1 MKSVK
6 KYYILLLLPA
16 LFVIT
21 FYQNAA
27 AQEVLSPKDKQIIS
41 DFEKKAKA
49 YSDQRENIEN
59 GLPKLSKDATAEQIE
74 NHKLNF
80 RKAVLKARAD
90 AKQGDIFIPEA
101 AVLIRKIIKEEFKGK
116 ERLEIRKTVFEA
128 ETKGVPV
135 RINFAYPEAKEKIEM
150 PPTLL
155 LSLPQL
161 PKQLRY
167 RFVGNNLLLVDRENG
182 LIVDFMTD
190 ALP

>member
-116 ERLEIRKTVFEA
+116 ERLELRKTVFEA

-135 RINFAYPEAKEKIEM
+135 RINFAYPESKEKIEM

>member
-1 MKSVK
+1 MQSVK

-16 LFVIT
+16 LCILT
-21 FYQNAA
+21 FYQNTA
-27 AQEVLSPKDKQIIS
+27 AQEFLSPEDKQIIS

-49 YSDQRENIEN
+49 YSDQRESIED
-59 GLPKLSKDATAEQIE
+59 GLPKLSTDATAVQIE
-74 NHKLNF
+74 NHKLTF
-80 RKAVLKARAD
+80 RNAVLKARAG

-101 AVLIRKIIKEEFKGK
+101 SVLIRKIIKAEFKGK
-116 ERLEIRKTVFEA
+116 ERMELRKTVFEA

-135 RINFAYPEAKEKIEM
+135 KINFAYPEAKEKVEM

-182 LIVDFMTD
+182 LIVDYMTD